1 MTKNLSIRT
10 AQVDDAAR
18 LAELSH
24 QLGYPSDEEQ
34 LRLRLAR
41 ILGATLH
48 SAWVVEHTHEEE
60 THVVGW
66 MHAFVDLRLESD
78 ARAEIGG
85 LVVDEDWRG
94 RGVGSMLVEKASNW
108 ARQRGVDAVR
118 VRSNVKR
125 DDAHRFYLERG
136 YAETK
141 RQAVFDKDVKT

>member
-1 MTKNLSIRT
+1 MSTSLSIRT
-10 AQVDDAAR
+10 ARAEDAAR
-18 LAELSH
+18 LAQLSH

-48 SAWVVEHTHEEE
+48 SAWVVEHTHEDESL
-60 THVVGW
+60 VVGW
-66 MHAFVDLRLESD
+66 MHAFIDLRLESD

-85 LVVDEDWRG
+85 LVVDEAWRG
-94 RGVGSMLVEKASNW
+94 RGVGGMLVEKATNW

-125 DDAHRFYLERG
+125 EDAHRFYVERG
-136 YAETK
+136 YEETK
-141 RQAVFDKDVKT
+141 RQAVFDKDVKR